1 MPYTSLERLN
11 DTWGHKWIQDCIWF
25 TRAIVVCILI
35 DHGPLFV
42 YTIRHGL
49 IKLPEIQDQNRLYLN
64 VSIDQEKLD
73 AAN

>member
-1 MPYTSLERLN
+1 MRSTYLETLNYTS
-11 DTWGHKWIQDCIWF
+11 IQDCIWF
-25 TRAIVVCILI
+25 AQAIVVSNLI

-42 YTIRHGL
+42 YTIRHCL